1 MASPSW
7 DSSCSQSSPVSVF
20 NSATCC
26 FRVCK
31 SHPTRIMS
39 QPSVGVTSW
48 YSPRPRLPATSG
60 CSHDISKWTAA
71 PPSSSPVLADAD
83 ALRRAPGGEPADR
96 PRHLFTEHER
106 CGDLDGGVE
115 GPIVWMACDCGA

>member
-60 CSHDISKWTAA
+60 CSHDISERRLPYAAQAENKGSALTSKIGGLVLALALLAA
-71 PPSSSPVLADAD
+71 PLGAADAQQGKVY
-83 ALRRAPGGEPADR
+83 R
-96 PRHLFTEHER
+96 
-106 CGDLDGGVE
+106 
-115 GPIVWMACDCGA
+115 